1 MVAQEDE
8 QNEMH
13 DMLETIVE
21 ETEEVS
27 LHEHR
32 ATVSEDMLV
41 FLTQAS
47 YGPKIGTSLA
57 TMLIQD
63 LGIVNGKLLT
73 LAYSLPLKA
82 TVQGFTDKAIL
93 AYQEDMMRLYYY
105 VRYVRENLQS
115 IGSPSADTQA
125 IAFTDVD
132 PAIFDLFRRMN
143 RLAMKQQFDEV
154 IAEILAER

>member
-82 TVQGFTDKAIL
+82 IVQGFTDKTIL
-93 AYQEDMMRLYYY
+93 AYQEDMMRLLL
-105 VRYVRENLQS
+105 REICQREPP
-115 IGSPSADTQA
+115 IHWFTQ
-125 IAFTDVD
+125 
-132 PAIFDLFRRMN
+132 RRHTGYC
-143 RLAMKQQFDEV
+143 LY
-154 IAEILAER
+154 